1 MAVETLPESSSWMV
15 AAQQRVQKYVPP
27 IVTFVLVLVLW
38 ELAIRVF
45 DIKQFLLPA
54 PSKIAEIYIAQFQV
68 IYQQGFRT
76 FQNALWGYAIGCG
89 AGIVVALFAARFS
102 SVTQVALPYAIIINS
117 IPIIALAP
125 IANQWFGLVNPGSK
139 IVIVVLLCF
148 FPTMI
153 NTVRGLTSASSST
166 VELMRSYAAT
176 ELTIFRKLR
185 FPIALPYIFNALKI
199 CTTLAMIGAIVSEY
213 FGGPIS
219 GLGVN
224 ILNNARMS
232 RFPLVWAQIV
242 VASSLGLAFYYVVS
256 LVERVVMPWH
266 ISFRYQ
272 ND

>member
-1 MAVETLPESSSWMV
+1 MAVETLPPSRMV
-15 AAQQRVQKYVPP
+15 EVQRRVQNYIPAV
-27 IVTFVLVLVLW
+27 ITFVLVLALW

-54 PSKIAEIYIAQFQV
+54 PSKIAEIFVAQFQV
-68 IYQQGFRT
+68 IYQQGFKT
-76 FQNALWGYAIGCG
+76 FQNALWGYTIGCG
-89 AGIVVALFAARFS
+89 AGILVGLFSARFNTITRIS
-102 SVTQVALPYAIIINS
+102 LPYAIMINA
-117 IPIIALAP
+117 IPIIAIAP

-153 NTVRGLTSASSST
+153 NTVRGLTSASASM
-166 VELMRSYAAT
+166 VELMRSYAAP
-176 ELTIFRKLR
+176 ELTIFSKLR
-185 FPIALPYIFNALKI
+185 FPVALPFIFNALKV

-256 LVERVVMPWH
+256 LVERLIMPWH
-266 ISFRYQ
+266 ISFRNQ